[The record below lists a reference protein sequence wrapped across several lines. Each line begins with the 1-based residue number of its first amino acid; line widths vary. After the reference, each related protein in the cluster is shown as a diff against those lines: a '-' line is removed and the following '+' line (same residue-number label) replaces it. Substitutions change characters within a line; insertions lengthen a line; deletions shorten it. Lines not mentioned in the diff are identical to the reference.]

1 MHRKQNTPHQQT
13 KNNET
18 TRAGRERQSIV
29 NTYAGVTG
37 QSWVSVFCFF
47 PFFGRKDLRCQILQ
61 ATGGHTAHCKRN
73 GFALTKIGMTRAT
86 KNKICEKKQ
95 HSTVRKPELQ
105 GRLDCSRACTAFSV
119 QRQMALAKT
128 GRHCGPRQSKSIIL
142 IEVPARLNL
151 KELVAV
157 LPRWNFE
164 PQLAQRDG
172 LKGSLQG

>member
-1 MHRKQNTPHQQT
+1 MYFDIVNLRLPCTENKTHPHQQT

-47 PFFGRKDLRCQILQ
+47 SFFGRKDLRCQILQ

-86 KNKICEKKQ
+86 KNKICEKKNNTALCGNQSFRGDSTAQEHAQ
-95 HSTVRKPELQ
+95 HFPSNARGL
-105 GRLDCSRACTAFSV
+105 S
-119 QRQMALAKT
+119 
-128 GRHCGPRQSKSIIL
+128 PRQ
-142 IEVPARLNL
+142 
-151 KELVAV
+151 
-157 LPRWNFE
+157 
-164 PQLAQRDG
+164 DG
-172 LKGSLQG
+172 TAGQDKVKV

>member
-1 MHRKQNTPHQQT
+1 MCFDIVNLRLPCTENKTHPHQQT

-47 PFFGRKDLRCQILQ
+47 SFFGRKDLRCQILQ

-86 KNKICEKKQ
+86 KNKICEKKTTQ
-95 HSTVRKPELQ
+95 HCAETRASGETRLLKSTHSIFRPTPDGSRQ
-105 GRLDCSRACTAFSV
+105 DRL
-119 QRQMALAKT
+119 ALRAKT
-128 GRHCGPRQSKSIIL
+128 K
-142 IEVPARLNL
+142 
-151 KELVAV
+151 
-157 LPRWNFE
+157 
-164 PQLAQRDG
+164 
-172 LKGSLQG
+172 